1 MPKAYDWFSRVG
13 KVAGP
18 VTGHNEEVLWMQG
31 ETEDEQ
37 TCTFKVVLVED
48 KKEDVNCLL
57 DIKAYFDK
65 NGALDLDKRVDFAL
79 KKEGES
85 QPKITFSNASIEW

>member
-1 MPKAYDWFSRVG
+1 
-13 KVAGP
+13 
-18 VTGHNEEVLWMQG
+18 
-31 ETEDEQ
+31 
-37 TCTFKVVLVED
+37 VLVED